1 MAVFGMGFLR
11 GNITAFGGNQYKL
24 PEEQK
29 SLQLFFSYQIMFIKA
44 GALVSRIFSPVMRQ
58 DVKCFGADDCYPFAF
73 GFTSVMMLLAFLTI
87 FAGRTFY
94 THREVKDN
102 VFKKI
107 CGCVIYSLKEK
118 LLMRNKIKRDHWLD
132 YADTQYEVEL
142 INDTKKIVKIL
153 KLFSPIPFYW
163 AVYMQQSSRWIFQ
176 ATRMN
181 GDVGFYQLKPDQ
193 MIAFNPISCI
203 FLMPFCNYV
212 IYPLLSKIKLGGL
225 LSRITIGGFICCSAF
240 VIAIFIELKIQNSE
254 HPISMLWLVPQFV
267 VISLSENFFFVAL
280 LNFAYTE
287 GPASMKSIMTAC
299 VFTTIAIGNIMVTLI
314 SGAKIFSSQVY
325 EFTFFL
331 IILFIAVIFFSI
343 LAVKFRKSQHNA
355 RATCVN

>member
-1 MAVFGMGFLR
+1 MAVVGMGCLR

-73 GFTSVMMLLAFLTI
+73 GFTSIMMLLAFLTI
-87 FAGRTFY
+87 LAGKSFY
-94 THREVKDN
+94 THRKVSEN
-102 VFKKI
+102 VFKRI
-107 CGCVIYSLKEK
+107 CGCVVYSLKEK
-118 LLMRNKIKRDHWLD
+118 LFKRNKIKRDHWLD
-132 YADTQYEVEL
+132 YADTQYETEL
-142 INDTKKIVKIL
+142 IDDTKKIVRIL

-176 ATRMN
+176 ATRMD
-181 GDVGFYQLKPDQ
+181 GDLGFYQIKPDQ
-193 MIAFNPISCI
+193 MIAVNPISCI
-203 FLMPFCNYV
+203 FLMPLCSYV

-240 VIAIFIELKIQNSE
+240 VIAIFIELKIQHSE
-254 HPISMLWLVPQFV
+254 NPISMLWLVPQFV
-267 VISLSENFFFVAL
+267 VISLSENFFFVTL

-331 IILFIAVIFFSI
+331 GILFIAVIFFSI
-343 LAVKFRKSQHNA
+343 LAVNFRKAQRNA
-355 RATCVN
+355 RTTCVN